1 MHALR
6 IENADAYPPTLAL
19 IKKLKL
25 GRAKGWHD
33 QKRATQLKAKLKA
46 RLSHLAVEI
55 GKTGGLSVDDL
66 GKVRGTTT
74 PSPAARGPQLP
85 WPGFGRFLT
94 NALSLGQPE
103 RSPRGGHL
111 GPLQLRQVGAAQ
123 RAHRHAIAH
132 WSS

>member
-6 IENADAYPPTLAL
+6 IENAEAHPSTLAL

-55 GKTGGLSVDDL
+55 GKTGGLSEDDL
-66 GKVRGTTT
+66 VKVR
-74 PSPAARGPQLP
+74 R
-85 WPGFGRFLT
+85 
-94 NALSLGQPE
+94 
-103 RSPRGGHL
+103 
-111 GPLQLRQVGAAQ
+111 VGAPVAHDAQ
-123 RAHRHAIAH
+123 LAIH
-132 WSS
+132 LLSDP